1 MEHKKTKIVLD
12 ADVII
17 HFMEANYFSI
27 LPDIFP
33 EYEYLILD
41 VVYNEISQN
50 SGTKDFIDKYLH
62 FFHKLKKEV
71 LYYAKL
77 MDEKGLVNT
86 LEGNLSILDRKTG
99 KIYITPSGTRKR
111 FLNEDKIAVVN
122 TENGEQIEGTVK
134 KSSEILLHEA
144 ALKAR
149 PDCNAA
155 AHIHAPY
162 LTAYAYCG
170 KDIKLKCSTT
180 FSLVFEEI
188 PCLPYGLPGTIHI
201 ADGIE
206 DAIKDHDLILLGN
219 HGCIA
224 VGKTLEDAV
233 KIIEA
238 AEEVLRIYH
247 LTKEIGPVHNISDS
261 DLEELYNNHPESRR
275 NRYGK

>member
-1 MEHKKTKIVLD
+1 MSD
-12 ADVII
+12 R
-17 HFMEANYFSI
+17 N
-27 LPDIFP
+27 
-33 EYEYLILD
+33 
-41 VVYNEISQN
+41 NE
-50 SGTKDFIDKYLH
+50 
-62 FFHKLKKEV
+62 LKKEI

-77 MDEKGLVNT
+77 MDEKGMVNT
-86 LEGNLSILDRKTG
+86 LEGNLSILDRETG
-99 KIYITPSGTRKR
+99 KMYITPSGTRKR

-134 KSSEILLHEA
+134 RSSEILLHEA

-206 DAIKDHDLILLGN
+206 DAIK
-219 HGCIA
+219 
-224 VGKTLEDAV
+224 
-233 KIIEA
+233 IIEA

-247 LTKEIGPVHNISDS
+247 LTKDIGPVHNISDN
-261 DLEELYNNHPESRR
+261 DLEELYENHPGSRR

>member
-1 MEHKKTKIVLD
+1 MSD
-12 ADVII
+12 R
-17 HFMEANYFSI
+17 N
-27 LPDIFP
+27 
-33 EYEYLILD
+33 
-41 VVYNEISQN
+41 NE
-50 SGTKDFIDKYLH
+50 
-62 FFHKLKKEV
+62 LKKEI

-77 MDEKGLVNT
+77 MDEKGMVNT
-86 LEGNLSILDRKTG
+86 LEGNLSILDRETG
-99 KIYITPSGTRKR
+99 KMYITPSGTRKR

-122 TENGEQIEGTVK
+122 TENGEQIEGPVK
-134 KSSEILLHEA
+134 RSSEILLHEA

-224 VGKTLEDAV
+224 VGETLEDAV

-247 LTKEIGPVHNISDS
+247 LTKDIGPVHNISDN
-261 DLEELYNNHPESRR
+261 DLEELYENHPGSRR